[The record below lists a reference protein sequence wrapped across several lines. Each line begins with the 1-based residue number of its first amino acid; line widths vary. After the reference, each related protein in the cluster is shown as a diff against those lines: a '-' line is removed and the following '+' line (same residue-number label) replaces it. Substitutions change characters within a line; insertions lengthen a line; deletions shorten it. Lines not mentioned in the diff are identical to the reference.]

1 MRAPAQAES
10 IRAALRR
17 SRALIVVFVLLGVVM
32 SNASMQLRGPKYRA
46 TSEVLLTTTDIG
58 TVVTE
63 GQPIVDPE
71 RVDETGLAYAES
83 SELYSRTAEQNP
95 GLGTAE
101 EIQDITEVAV
111 SDSVLDF
118 RVTTDEEDPAVQ
130 TANALAIEYVE
141 WRKEIEGA
149 EIVQG
154 IAQLQRQ
161 LANEPAGSQR
171 HQDLRAQLN
180 DLEFLNKL
188 NTGHARVIET
198 ASEAQKISPAPVRD
212 SLLGAALGLLV
223 ALAVAGIREALDTR
237 VRSEEDVEEV
247 LDVPVLATV
256 PSLPRRSRLV
266 MFSRHEQLFGDT
278 YGLLGAALTHGRGGG
293 TLVIGVTSAIATEG
307 KTTTAA
313 NLAVALAR
321 RGENVVLADFDVR
334 RPSVGPLF
342 NLPLNAEGVAQ
353 ILAGQ
358 TTIERAMWEVS
369 LNGRGPN
376 PNLIAP
382 TGMDGNGARA
392 APGAGS
398 LRVLPAGGHF
408 GSMDHVKNL
417 SRVVEDLRRT
427 ADVILLDTPP
437 AVLAVE
443 MSELARTID
452 RIVVVVRQGRA
463 TRRSLQALSR
473 QAQSWPADVVG
484 AVLTDAQVEERTYY
498 YGTR

>member
-1 MRAPAQAES
+1 MRAPAQAET

-17 SRALIVVFVLLGVVM
+17 SRALIVAFVVLGVVAV
-32 SNASMQLRGPKYRA
+32 NASMQLRGPQYRA
-46 TSEVLLTTTDIG
+46 VSEVLLTTTDIG
-58 TVVTE
+58 TVVIE
-63 GQPIVDPE
+63 AQPIVDPE
-71 RVDETGLAYAES
+71 RVEETGLAFAES
-83 SELYSRTAEQNP
+83 SELFIRTAEANP

-101 EIQDITEVAV
+101 EIEDSTEVAV
-111 SDSVLDF
+111 SDSVLKF
-118 RVTTDEEDPAVQ
+118 RVTTDDESIAVR

-154 IAQLQRQ
+154 IAQIERQ
-161 LANEPAGSQR
+161 LANEPAGSER
-171 HQDLRAQLN
+171 RQDLRAQLN
-180 DLEFLNKL
+180 DLEFLSKL
-188 NTGHARVIET
+188 NTGHARVVET
-198 ASEAQKISPAPVRD
+198 ANEAPKISPAPLRD
-212 SLLGAALGLLV
+212 SLLGAGLGLLV
-223 ALAVAGIREALDTR
+223 ALLVAGVREALDTR
-237 VRSEEDVEEV
+237 IRSEEDVEDV

-266 MFSRHEQLFGDT
+266 LFGRHEQLFGDT
-278 YGLLGAALTHGRGGG
+278 YGLLGAALTHGRGTA
-293 TLVIGVTSAIATEG
+293 TLAIAVTSAIATEG

-342 NLPLNAEGVAQ
+342 SLPPNAQGVAQ
-353 ILAGQ
+353 IVGGQ
-358 TTIERAMWEVS
+358 TTIEQAMWEVS

-376 PNLIAP
+376 VIAP
-382 TGMDGNGARA
+382 GGADGNGAGA
-392 APGAGS
+392 ASGRGS
-398 LRVLPAGGHF
+398 LRILPAGGSF
-408 GSMDHVKNL
+408 GSLDHVQRL
-417 SRVVEDLRRT
+417 SRVVDELRRT

-443 MSELARTID
+443 MSELAQTID

-463 TRRSLQALSR
+463 TRRSLQALGR
-473 QAQSWPADVVG
+473 QAQTWPADVVG

>member
-1 MRAPAQAES
+1 MRATAQAES
-10 IRAALRR
+10 FRAALRR

-32 SNASMQLRGPKYRA
+32 SNASMQLRGPQYRA
-46 TSEVLLTTTDIG
+46 TSAVLLTTTDIG

-71 RVDETGLAYAES
+71 RVEDTGLAYAES
-83 SELYSRTAEQNP
+83 SELYSRTAEQNA

-101 EIQDITEVAV
+101 EIEAVTEVAV

-118 RVTTDEEDPAVQ
+118 RVTTDEEDRAVQ

-161 LANEPAGSQR
+161 LANEPAGSER
-171 HQDLRAQLN
+171 RQDLRTQLN
-180 DLEFLNKL
+180 ELEFLNKL
-188 NTGHARVIET
+188 NTGHARVVET
-198 ASEAQKISPAPVRD
+198 ASEAPKVSPAPVRD

-223 ALAVAGIREALDTR
+223 ALVVVGIREALDTR

-247 LDVPVLATV
+247 LDVPVLATI

-266 MFSRHEQLFGDT
+266 MLSRHEQLFGDT

-293 TLVIGVTSAIATEG
+293 TLAIAVTSAIATEG

-321 RGENVVLADFDVR
+321 RGDRVALADFDVR

-342 NLPLNAEGVAQ
+342 NLPMNAEGVAQ

-369 LNGRGPN
+369 LNGRGPS
-376 PNLIAP
+376 LIAP
-382 TGMDGNGARA
+382 TGADGNGDGA
-392 APGAGS
+392 APGTGS
-398 LRVLPAGGHF
+398 LRILPAGGSF
-408 GSMDHVKNL
+408 GSMDHVRNL
-417 SRVVEDLRRT
+417 SRVVDELRRT
-427 ADVILLDTPP
+427 ADVIILDTPP

-463 TRRSLQALSR
+463 TRRSLQALGR
-473 QAQSWPADVVG
+473 QAQGWPADVVG

>member
-1 MRAPAQAES
+1 MRAPAQAET

-17 SRALIVVFVLLGVVM
+17 SRLLIVVFVVLGVVM
-32 SNASMQLRGPKYRA
+32 SNASMQLRGPQYRA

-58 TVVTE
+58 TVVIE
-63 GQPIVDPE
+63 AQPIVDPE
-71 RVDETGLAYAES
+71 RVEETGLAYAES

-95 GLGTAE
+95 SLGTAK
-101 EIQDITEVAV
+101 EIEDMTEVNV
-111 SDSVLDF
+111 SDSVLEF
-118 RVTTDEEDPAVQ
+118 RVTTDEADPAVQ

-141 WRKEIEGA
+141 WRREIEGA

-154 IAQLQRQ
+154 IAQVRRQ
-161 LANEPAGSQR
+161 LQNEAPGSER
-171 HQDLRAQLN
+171 RQDLRAQLN

-188 NTGHARVIET
+188 NTGHARVVET
-198 ASEAQKISPAPVRD
+198 ASEAPKVSPAPVRD

-223 ALAVAGIREALDTR
+223 ALVVAGIREALDTR
-237 VRSEEDVEEV
+237 VRTEEDVEEV

-266 MFSRHEQLFGDT
+266 MFSRHEQFFGDM

-293 TLVIGVTSAIATEG
+293 TLAIAVTSAIATEG

-321 RGENVVLADFDVR
+321 RGERVVLADFDVR

-342 NLPLNAEGVAQ
+342 SLPLNAEGVAQ
-353 ILAGQ
+353 ILAGE

-376 PNLIAP
+376 LIAP
-382 TGMDGNGARA
+382 TADGNGTGA
-392 APGAGS
+392 APGTGS
-398 LRVLPAGGHF
+398 LRILPAGGSF
-408 GSMDHVKNL
+408 GSMDHVRNL
-417 SRVVEDLRRT
+417 SRVVDDLRRT

-473 QAQSWPADVVG
+473 QAQKWPADVVG
-484 AVLTDAQVEERTYY
+484 AVLTDAHVEERTYY